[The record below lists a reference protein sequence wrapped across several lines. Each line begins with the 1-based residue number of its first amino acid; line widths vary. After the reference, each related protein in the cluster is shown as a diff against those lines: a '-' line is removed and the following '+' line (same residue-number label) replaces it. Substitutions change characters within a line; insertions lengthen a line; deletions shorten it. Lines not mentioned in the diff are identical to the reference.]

1 MIKKYII
8 FLSFMS
14 IVFSQVSIGDINKL
28 SNDQLDLIRET
39 LKSKTKVV
47 EAEKSSLLPGVDV
60 TPSPVTVESRSSDD
74 INVYFGYDY
83 FKRDINFF
91 DNVPT
96 PADFKL
102 GPGDEIIISLWGET
116 NSRENFVINKD
127 GLIYYKNIG
136 FLNLSNKTLKQ
147 AEAVLVEELSRVYST
162 LKDKDSPTEL
172 MLELGKIKSINIYF
186 SGQIEIPGINII
198 HPFSDIFSAIVQAG
212 GVKKEGSL
220 RKVQLIRNNEVI
232 AKVDFYSFFMS
243 GRNTFSNIK
252 ITDGDVIHIPTID
265 KRVEITGA
273 VNRPSYYE
281 ILEGESLKDLFD
293 YASGL
298 TSQASST
305 TTIDQIIPLDKR
317 ESDDNSKSSITV
329 KAKESTSIF
338 LNNGDKVSVGFISE
352 VDSKVTVLG
361 KVKAPGEYPASG
373 NSLKDILDIAGGFD
387 DPIYRKMIRDDE
399 IIVIRKDEKQFY
411 GLEFSTPYNKSDS
424 FQLVPGDKIFVYE
437 NTLYSNLFSI
447 SVTGAVNK
455 RGNFQLKPGMTIRD
469 AIDLAEGFSPIAN
482 EEAIS
487 VTEFFTFIDD
497 LGYPTERRRQVKN
510 VTLDFK
516 LANGSIIN
524 VLPIE
529 NVVNVEGNIYNPGL
543 ITYSKGKTVKKYIN
557 LAGGS
562 KPNTLSNKIY
572 VKRANGQIKKV
583 TFFQGIGTRVKPG
596 DTIFVPLNPDPQDF
610 DITTFIADLASTL
623 ANIAAILV
631 IADRQND

>member
-47 EAEKSSLLPGVDV
+47 EAEESSLLPGVDV

-411 GLEFSTPYNKSDS
+411 GLEFSTSYNKSDS

-455 RGNFQLKPGMTIRD
+455 RGNFQLKSGMTIRD

-482 EEAIS
+482 EEAIN
-487 VTEFFTFIDD
+487 VTEIFTFIDD
-497 LGYPTERRRQVKN
+497 LGYPIERRRQVKDA
-510 VTLDFK
+510 TLDFQ
-516 LANGSIIN
+516 LSDGSIIN
-524 VLPIE
+524 VLPRE

-543 ITYSKGKTVKKYIN
+543 ITYSKGKTVNKYIN
-557 LAGGS
+557 LAGGP

-572 VKRANGQIKKV
+572 VKRANGRIKKV
-583 TFFQGIGTRVKPG
+583 TFFQGIGTIVKPG
-596 DTIFVPLNPDPQDF
+596 DTIFVPLDPDPQDF

-631 IADRQND
+631 IVDRQND

>member
-387 DPIYRKMIRDDE
+387 DPMYRKMIRDDE

>member
-596 DTIFVPLNPDPQDF
+596 DTIFVPLNPDPQEF